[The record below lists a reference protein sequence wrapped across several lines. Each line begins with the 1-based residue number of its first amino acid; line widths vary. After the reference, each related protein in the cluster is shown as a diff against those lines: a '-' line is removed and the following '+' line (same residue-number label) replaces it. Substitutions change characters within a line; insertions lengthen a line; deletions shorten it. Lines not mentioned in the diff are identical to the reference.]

1 MNTQSRAPDLPF
13 LRSEHRMLI
22 GGEWV
27 NARRRFTSVD
37 PSNGEVIAEVAE
49 GDEDA
54 IRAAVEAARGAF
66 DAGPWRTMR
75 PADRSMMLWRLADLI
90 EAHGEELSLIDCLD
104 NGKPLVE
111 LKAVDIPLT
120 IGIFR
125 YYAGWCDKYGGETIP
140 NSVPG
145 MFTYSLREP
154 VGVIGGITPWN
165 FPLLMCAYKLGPSLA
180 TGNTVVLKPAEQ
192 TPLSALRLG
201 ELIQEAGFPP
211 GVVNIVTGF
220 GETAGAAL
228 AASEHVDKVSFT
240 GETTTGREVVK
251 GSTSNLKRVT
261 LELGGKAPNI
271 IFADA
276 DLDSALQG
284 AFGGIFFNQGQCCVA
299 GSRLFVEAPVYEQ
312 VATRLTEM
320 SSRIRLGPGLKADTE
335 MGPVVSEEQM
345 NRVLGYVRIAEDEGA
360 SVVTGGKRA
369 DGELAR
375 GYFVQPTVITQVSNS
390 MRVARE
396 EIFGPV
402 LSVLRFDSVE
412 EVIAAANDTLYGL
425 TAGVWTRDVA
435 KAHRVAASLRSGTV
449 WINTYGMFDPSVSY
463 GGFKMSGYGR
473 ELGQASLEAYTQV
486 KSVWVNVG
494 A

>member
-1 MNTQSRAPDLPF
+1 
-13 LRSEHRMLI
+13 MLI

-27 NARRRFTSVD
+27 EAKKTFATLNPANGEELAEAPQGDADAINAAVAAARR
-37 PSNGEVIAEVAE
+37 
-49 GDEDA
+49 
-54 IRAAVEAARGAF
+54 AF
-66 DAGPWRTMR
+66 DGGPWRGMAPTER
-75 PADRSMMLWRLADLI
+75 ARLLWRLADLI
-90 EAHGEELSLIDCLD
+90 EANAEEFCLIDSLD
-104 NGKPLVE
+104 NGKPIGEARV
-111 LKAVDIPLT
+111 VDLPLS

-154 VGVIGGITPWN
+154 VGVVGGIIPWN

-180 TGNTVVLKPAEQ
+180 TGNTIVLKPAEQ

-201 ELIQEAGFPP
+201 ELITEAGFPS
-211 GVVNIVTGF
+211 GVVNIVPGF

-228 AASEHVDKVSFT
+228 AAHQDVDKVSFT

-276 DLDSALQG
+276 DQEAALGG

-299 GSRLFVEAPVYEQ
+299 GSRLFVERPRLDEVT
-312 VATRLTEM
+312 TRLSEM
-320 SSRIRLGPGLKADTE
+320 AQKIHLGPGLAPETE
-335 MGPVVSEEQM
+335 MGPVVSEDQL
-345 NRVLGYVRIAEDEGA
+345 RRILGYIEIGEKEGA
-360 SVVTGGKRA
+360 QVVTGGKRA
-369 DGELAR
+369 DGDLSK
-375 GYFVQPTVITQVSNS
+375 GYFVQPTVLGGVNNE
-390 MRVARE
+390 MRVAQE

-402 LSVLRFDSVE
+402 VSVIPFESDE
-412 EVIAAANDTLYGL
+412 EVAELANTTLYGL
-425 TAGVWTRDVA
+425 TAGIWTRDIGR
-435 KAHRVAASLRSGTV
+435 AHRLAAALRCGTV

-463 GGFKMSGYGR
+463 GGYKMSGYGR

-494 A
+494 TE